1 MAFVRHR
8 YAELKILIA
17 AIVAQKEAGG
27 TEGNKAEETASNN
40 FLLELQTQIE
50 TVDAFV
56 AKQNGI
62 VIVIALSSWGRGG
75 RRPRP
80 DRCQRE
86 RNPR

>member
-1 MAFVRHR
+1 MAFARHR

-56 AKQNGI
+56 AKQKQTYRATFKKLQNNAG
-62 VIVIALSSWGRGG
+62 AHSLR
-75 RRPRP
+75 
-80 DRCQRE
+80 
-86 RNPR
+86 